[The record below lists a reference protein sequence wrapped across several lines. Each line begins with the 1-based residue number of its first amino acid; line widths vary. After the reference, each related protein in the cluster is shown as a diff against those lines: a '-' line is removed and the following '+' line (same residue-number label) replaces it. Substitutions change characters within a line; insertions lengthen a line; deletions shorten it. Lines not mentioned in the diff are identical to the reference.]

1 MKLDLQNNKYDMR
14 ILKKNIYA
22 LSLREI
28 LETQN
33 IDEKFIVAFILNPDY
48 QLTDDDKVT
57 INDVLTIKK
66 NINHKLL
73 YEMLMNG
80 VVDKSY
86 TINFENF
93 ANDM

>member
-80 VVDKSY
+80 IVDKSY

-93 ANDM
+93 ANEM

>member
-1 MKLDLQNNKYDMR
+1 MKLDLQNNKYDMP

-73 YEMLMNG
+73 CEMLMNG
-80 VVDKSY
+80 IADKSY